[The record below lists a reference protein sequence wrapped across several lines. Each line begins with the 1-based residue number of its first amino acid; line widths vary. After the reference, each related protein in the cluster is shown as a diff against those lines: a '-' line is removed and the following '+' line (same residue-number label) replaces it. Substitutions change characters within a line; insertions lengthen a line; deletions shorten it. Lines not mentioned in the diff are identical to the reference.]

1 MLVIFLRF
9 PEEGMTGIVLV
20 TWAYQTQPGRAA
32 CVKQR
37 HLSLFLHF
45 FECAKSVGG
54 EGLALIET
62 SVYV

>member
-1 MLVIFLRF
+1 MLVMFLRF

-20 TWAYQTQPGRAA
+20 TWTYRTPPGRAV

-37 HLSLFLHF
+37 HLALFLHVLNVQ
-45 FECAKSVGG
+45 KVSG
-54 EGLALIET
+54 EGLAVIET